1 MQRFRRL
8 FTLLFILSL
17 FVGAIHESS
26 HAHQHGDTCEV
37 CVLSHAPAL
46 LGDASIVIP
55 IDHYYE
61 NFSFMDTS
69 YPVVSSI
76 LTRNRSPPLT

>member
-8 FTLLFILSL
+8 FALLFILSL
-17 FVGAIHESS
+17 FVGVVHEGS
-26 HAHQHGDTCEV
+26 HVHHNGDTCEV

-46 LGDASIVIP
+46 LGDASTVIP

-61 NFSFMDTS
+61 HFSFLDTS

-76 LTRNRSPPLT
+76 LTRNRSPPLA